1 MKRREFIAGL
11 GSAAAL
17 PMAVRAQQPVLPV
30 IGFLHSE
37 SAESRHEQ
45 VAAFRRGLAESGYT
59 EGRNVTVEYLWG
71 DGQHDRLPAL
81 AAELIRRR
89 VSVIVAIPTP
99 AVAAAK
105 AATRT
110 IPIVFYTGADPVE
123 AGFVAS
129 LNRPGGNLTG
139 VTALN
144 VELSGKRIDLLRQLV
159 PAATV
164 IAWLTNPTN
173 PIVSEAET
181 RESQKAARILGIH
194 LLIVNA
200 SVPSEI
206 ETAFA
211 TLAQQGASTLIVS
224 ADAVFT
230 TQDKQIIALATRYA
244 VPTMYP
250 YRESPQLGGLA
261 SYGVNNVDHYRQ
273 TGVYAGT
280 ILKGVKPADLPVQQ
294 PTKFEFVLNL
304 KTAKALGLTISP
316 GILAI
321 ADEVIE

>member
-1 MKRREFIAGL
+1 
-11 GSAAAL
+11 
-17 PMAVRAQQPVLPV
+17 
-30 IGFLHSE
+30 
-37 SAESRHEQ
+37 
-45 VAAFRRGLAESGYT
+45 
-59 EGRNVTVEYLWG
+59 
-71 DGQHDRLPAL
+71 GQYARLPAL

-110 IPIVFYTGADPVE
+110 IPIVFYTGTDPVE

-144 VELSGKRIDLLRQLV
+144 IELTAKRIDLLHQLV

-164 IAWLTNPTN
+164 ISVLTNPTN
-173 PIVSEAET
+173 PIVSEVEK

-194 LLIVNA
+194 LLIVTA

-211 TLAQQGASTLIVS
+211 TLVQQGASALIVS

-230 TQDKQIIALATRYA
+230 TQD
-244 VPTMYP
+244 
-250 YRESPQLGGLA
+250 
-261 SYGVNNVDHYRQ
+261 
-273 TGVYAGT
+273 
-280 ILKGVKPADLPVQQ
+280 
-294 PTKFEFVLNL
+294 
-304 KTAKALGLTISP
+304 
-316 GILAI
+316 
-321 ADEVIE
+321 